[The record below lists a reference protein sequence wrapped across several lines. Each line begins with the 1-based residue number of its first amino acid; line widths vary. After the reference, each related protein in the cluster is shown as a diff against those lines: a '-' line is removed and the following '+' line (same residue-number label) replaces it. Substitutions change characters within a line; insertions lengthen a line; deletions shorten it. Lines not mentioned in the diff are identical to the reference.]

1 MGTHPIFESDFDCLT
16 DKMVKFDDVSKA
28 CDDLFKKPFN
38 SGKVNVDIKSGAF
51 TLKNSCKG
59 GAMSSNLEMK
69 MDDALFGMAPNFA
82 LPCTKKFDG
91 KKLTF
96 EFAKSFND
104 LKLAVDTTFP
114 SAPLAGEKV
123 VSTASLRSLKLLA
136 NSKVS
141 FLPSNF
147 FVHGRAKFGAIPK
160 RASSIFISKFE
171 LIAPPLHEFL
181 SVKAPD
187 LMSTLTLPELN
198 GFLKRSSQ
206 ALETSSNLTILSVR
220 QSKSDSKMG

>member
-1 MGTHPIFESDFDCLT
+1 MGTHPIFESDYDCLT
-16 DKMVKFDDVSKA
+16 DKMVKFDDVSKS

-69 MDDALFGMAPNFA
+69 MNDALFGLAPNFA

-104 LKLAVDTTFP
+104 LKLAVDTTFTP
-114 SAPLAGEKV
+114 S
-123 VSTASLRSLKLLA
+123 S
-136 NSKVS
+136 
-141 FLPSNF
+141 
-147 FVHGRAKFGAIPK
+147 GA
-160 RASSIFISKFE
+160 
-171 LIAPPLHEFL
+171 LGNV
-181 SVKAPD
+181 VKADYNANGITVGVKGALNNPTA
-187 LMSTLTLPELN
+187 LSLYAPSSCLTVN
-198 GFLKRSSQ
+198 TDMTKY
-206 ALETSSNLTILSVR
+206 
-220 QSKSDSKMG
+220 D